1 MRNVITLYQRL
12 LAKYPFRTQAVQA
25 GILMGLGDEIAQ
37 NFIEQRK
44 FKDLDF
50 KRTTQFACIGL
61 CIAGPATR
69 TWYGI
74 LHRYIGSAGGVV
86 VLKKVCCDQLLFAP
100 TFIFV
105 LLSVIGILQGN
116 DREHLKEKIKNEY
129 PEILKNNYKVMFTIS
144 SFTYLKNL
152 KVQCFFQVWPM
163 VQLCNFYFVPLQ
175 YQVLVVQSIALLWNT
190 YISYTTSIARQK

>member
-1 MRNVITLYQRL
+1 MRSIIKLYQRVL
-12 LAKYPFRTQAVQA
+12 TKYPLRTQAVQA
-25 GILMGLGDEIAQ
+25 GILMALGDEIAQ
-37 NFIEQRK
+37 NLIERK
-44 FKDLDF
+44 TFRELDYM
-50 KRTTQFACIGL
+50 RTVQFACIGF

-74 LHRYIGSAGGVV
+74 LDRYIGSKGGII

-116 DREHLKEKIKNEY
+116 DVEHLKAKLQNEY
-129 PEILKNNYKVMFTIS
+129 SDILRNNYK
-144 SFTYLKNL
+144 
-152 KVQCFFQVWPM
+152 VWPM

-190 YISYTTSIARQK
+190 YISYKTSIKRQE

>member
-12 LAKYPFRTQAVQA
+12 LAKYPLRTQAVQA

-37 NFIEQRK
+37 NVIERRK

-50 KRTTQFACIGL
+50 KRTAQFACIGL

-74 LHRYIGSAGGVV
+74 LDRYIGSKGGVV

-100 TFIFV
+100 TFIFI

-116 DREHLKEKIKNEY
+116 DIEHLKMKIKNEY
-129 PEILKNNYKVMFTIS
+129 PEILKNNYKV
-144 SFTYLKNL
+144 
-152 KVQCFFQVWPM
+152 WPM
-163 VQLCNFYFVPLQ
+163 VQLCNFYFIPLQ
-175 YQVLVVQSIALLWNT
+175 YQVLVVQSVALLWNT
-190 YISYTTSIARQK
+190 YISYTTSIVRQE